1 MKVVEKIAEEKN
13 YTAINLGN
21 LDELM
26 EYSLIHKVNKQKIE
40 GKVFLKDVTNAT
52 GTEISFNS
60 LAPKTEQPYFHI
72 HYKNEETYIILKGY
86 GFFQV
91 DGNFFEIK
99 EGSVI
104 RISPAGIRGIRNDSD
119 ETMIY
124 MVVQSKE
131 NSLEEYTTDDGER
144 VAFEPKWGSK
154 WDVRDF
160 IIFLQIL
167 ELDS

>member
-1 MKVVEKIAEEKN
+1 MKTIEKLSENRN
-13 YTAINLGN
+13 YTAINLGK
-21 LDELM
+21 LEELM

-40 GKVFLKDVTNAT
+40 GKVFLKEPTNST

-60 LAPKTEQPYFHI
+60 LAAKTEQPYFHI

-91 DGNFFEIK
+91 DDNCFEIK

-104 RISPAGIRGIRNDSD
+104 RVAPNGERGIRNDSD

-124 MVVQSKE
+124 LVVQSKE
-131 NSLEEYTTDDGER
+131 NSLEEYTTDDGKR
-144 VAFEPKWGSK
+144 VDFNPKW
-154 WDVRDF
+154 
-160 IIFLQIL
+160 
-167 ELDS
+167 